1 MATVQ
6 SSSGGN
12 MKRYLFLDDQ
22 NKVVHLVEGNHSQ
35 ELMDAF
41 LRDFSIMFNA
51 VGYEEVDLPN
61 DVWIDWTFDGT
72 SFIKPEVE

>member
-1 MATVQ
+1 
-6 SSSGGN
+6 
-12 MKRYLFLDDQ
+12 MKRYLFLNDQ

-35 ELMDAF
+35 ELVDAF

-51 VGYEEVDLPN
+51 VGYEEVDLPS

-72 SFIKPEVE
+72 SFIKPVESPVE